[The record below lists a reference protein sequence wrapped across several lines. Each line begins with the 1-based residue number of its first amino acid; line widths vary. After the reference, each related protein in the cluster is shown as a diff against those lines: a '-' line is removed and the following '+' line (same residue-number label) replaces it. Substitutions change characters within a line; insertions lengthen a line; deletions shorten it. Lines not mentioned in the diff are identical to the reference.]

1 MLALRRTASLVCR
14 PQIAMAVAARL
25 PAVASFS
32 HATHKGGVSRPVDPL
47 HFNKADEMVMR
58 ELLRKVKRQ
67 ADFHDAVGLA
77 AHVQHDKDGL
87 RKLGIAFTP
96 AQIEGLIKWKHEH

>member
-1 MLALRRTASLVCR
+1 MLALRHTAALVCR
-14 PQIAMAVAARL
+14 PQVLLAAAARF
-25 PAVASFS
+25 PVASFS
-32 HATHKGGVSRPVDPL
+32 HATHKGSVSRPVDPL
-47 HFNKADEMVMR
+47 HFNKADEMIMR

-87 RKLGIAFTP
+87 RKLGIPFTP